1 MKKSLLSF
9 SRIKAG
15 GEALFLV
22 LLSSVSFAQENKI
35 TGIPGA
41 CGTPSPFLKTAAI
54 DVPLDGSGFLGQ
66 VYNDTKCG
74 LNFVAGTVLIEQR
87 SAPWGIN
94 VGGTGLPTSIN
105 ISGLA
110 PCTAVD
116 RAFLY
121 FVASYQSG
129 PPLSPGVSLT
139 NPQAGTT
146 AYTAGIIGSS
156 GDKCW
161 GEAGTSAYR
170 ADVTSNITTNGAYGL
185 NISGFGNPNWEIDGA
200 LLLIFYRDLSATYQ
214 GTVILDDGAMT
225 CGAFN
230 GYANPQNHTMT
241 GFSACGT
248 STSANAFL
256 LVTDMQDNING
267 GAHGATVNGASGSYP
282 NTFFCFDQAAT
293 NVFAGQNSSA
303 FSTNGYGQDCY
314 MMVLN
319 GLYYQTTS
327 CVMCAPSAL
336 ANTTSATAETCGNS
350 NGTASVN
357 VTGGIPPYNYS
368 WSPAV
373 AGNVSSASGLPAGT
387 YQITINDVSGCSTV
401 VTIVVP
407 GTPGPSVTASSTAT
421 GCTVNNGTASASP
434 SGGTPGYTYSWSP
447 SGGTGPTENNLAAG
461 TYVVTV
467 TDANGCATST
477 SIVVSTASAPTVSAT
492 STQTGCTVV
501 NGSATATPSGGTPG
515 YTYLWSNGDVN
526 QTANN
531 LGAGTYT
538 VIVTD
543 ANGCSSF
550 TTVTVS
556 TINGPSTTSS
566 VLSNVDCNG
575 NSTGSATTTPSLGTP
590 GYTYS
595 WSPIG
600 GNGQTANNLPA
611 GTYTVIVTDAN
622 GCTIPDVVT
631 ITEPAAIVLTT
642 SQTNLLCSGG
652 TNGDATVTPTG
663 GTPGYTYLWNT
674 VPVQNT
680 QTANNLSAGTYQCT
694 VTDANG
700 CSQIISVTII
710 QPFPLSASS
719 SSISPLCN
727 GGNNGSATATVTN
740 GTPNYTYVWNTTPP
754 QNSQTAT
761 GLSAGTYSVSIT
773 DANGCTTQSSVNVTD
788 PPALTLTA
796 SGADSICFGDSIALT
811 ANATGGTPSY
821 TYVWIPGPVSGSTIT
836 VNPTS
841 STNYTVSVVDAN
853 GCMTSSVAT
862 AQVAVV
868 PSPTAGFDT
877 VSANTSYYAFTDSST
892 GATGWIWYFGDG
904 DSSFAQNPIHNFPGA
919 GTYTVTQIVFN
930 QYGCPDTITAVIT
943 IGEDILIPNVFTPD
957 ADGTND
963 VFYIPNSGMRSFHI
977 EIFDRWGLK
986 VFETAADEIRWD
998 GRSMSGKLLVD
1009 GTYYFVLDARMRT
1022 SSNGERSIKRNGF
1035 VTLLTK
1041 TKK

>member
-1 MKKSLLSF
+1 MNRVSLAAFILLFSF
-9 SRIKAG
+9 A
-15 GEALFLV
+15 
-22 LLSSVSFAQENKI
+22 SFAQENK
-35 TGIPGA
+35 TAPTPGA
-41 CGTPSPFLKTAAI
+41 CGTPSPFLKTGELP
-54 DVPLDGSGFLGQ
+54 VPLDGSGSLGQ

-74 LNFVAGTVLIEQR
+74 LNFVAGTVLIETR
-87 SAPWGIN
+87 SAPWGVN

-129 PPLSPGVSLT
+129 PPTSPGVTLT
-139 NPQAGTT
+139 NPQAGAI

-214 GTVILDDGAMT
+214 GTIILDDGAMT
-225 CGAFN
+225 CGQFN

-248 STSANAFL
+248 SSSANAFL

-267 GAHGATVNGASGSYP
+267 GAHGATVNGVAGSYP

-293 NVFAGQNSSA
+293 TVFAGQNSSA
-303 FSTNGYGQDCY
+303 FSANGYGQDCY

-327 CVMCAPSAL
+327 CVTCAPSAL
-336 ANTTSATAETCGNS
+336 ANTTSATPETCGSS

-357 VTGGIPPYNYS
+357 VTGGVPPYNYV

-387 YQITINDVSGCSTV
+387 YQVTINDVSGCSTV

-407 GTPGPSVTASSTAT
+407 GTPGPSASASSTQT
-421 GCTVNNGTASASP
+421 GCTVTNGTATVNP
-434 SGGTPGYTYSWSP
+434 SGGTPGYTYLWSD
-447 SGGTGPTENNLAAG
+447 GQVTQTAVGLAAG
-461 TYVVTV
+461 TYNVTV
-467 TDANGCATST
+467 TDANGCSTST
-477 SIVVSTASAPTVSAT
+477 SVTVTTSSAPSVSAT

-501 NGSATATPSGGTPG
+501 NGSATANPSGGTPG

-531 LGAGTYT
+531 LAAGTYT
-538 VIVTD
+538 VTVTD

-550 TTVTVS
+550 TTVTV
-556 TINGPSTTSS
+556 TTMNGPATTSS

-575 NSTGSATTTPSLGTP
+575 NSTGSATTTPSAGTP

-595 WSPIG
+595 WIPVG
-600 GNGQTANNLPA
+600 GTGQTANNLPA

-631 ITEPAAIVLTT
+631 ISEPPAIVLTP

-652 TNGDATVTPTG
+652 TNGSATVTPTG
-663 GTPGYTYLWNT
+663 GTPGYNYSWNT

-700 CSQIISVTII
+700 CTSVISVTIT
-710 QPFPLSASS
+710 QPLPLSASAS
-719 SSISPLCN
+719 SVSPLCN
-727 GGNNGSATATVTN
+727 GGNTGSATVNVTN
-740 GTPNYTYVWNTTPP
+740 GTPNYTYAWNTSPV
-754 QNSQTAT
+754 QNTQTANN
-761 GLSAGTYSVSIT
+761 LSAGTYSVLIT
-773 DANGCTTQSSVNVTD
+773 DANGCTAQSSVTITD
-788 PPALTLTA
+788 PPSLTLST
-796 SGADSICFGDSIALT
+796 SGADSICSGDSISLT
-811 ANATGGTPSY
+811 AIPNGGTPGY
-821 TYVWIPGPVSGSTIT
+821 TFVWIPGPSSGSTIT

-841 STNYTVSVVDAN
+841 STTYTVTVVDAN
-853 GCMTSSVAT
+853 GCTASSPAT
-862 AQVAVV
+862 APVIVF

-877 VSANTSYYAFTDSST
+877 ASSGSLFSSAYSFVDSST

-904 DSSFAQNPIHNFPGA
+904 DSSFTQNPIHNFPGA
-919 GTYTVTQIVFN
+919 GTYTVTQIVYN
-930 QYGCPDTITAVIT
+930 QYGCPDTVMAVII

-963 VFYIPNSGMRSFHI
+963 VWYIPNSGMKQFHV

-986 VFETAADEIRWD
+986 VFETTADEIRWD
-998 GRSMSGKLLVD
+998 GRSSAGKLLVD
-1009 GTYYFVLDARMRT
+1009 GTYYFVLDARLRT
-1022 SSNGERSIKRNGF
+1022 SKNGEKSIKHNGY

-1041 TKK
+1041 NKK